1 MKTTT
6 WSLEDVALALYN
18 HMRLNEEFDYF
29 ITDRYKN
36 DINQDLT
43 DINDILEKITD
54 FQIQE
59 SLFTLIDNL
68 QQYERKA
75 GFIDGLRTGLELNNL
90 K

>member
-29 ITDRYKN
+29 ITDRYKL
-36 DINQDLT
+36 DINHNISE
-43 DINDILEKITD
+43 INAILEKITD
-54 FQIQE
+54 FPTAE
-59 SLFTLIDNL
+59 NLFNLIDEV
-68 QQYERKA
+68 QQCERKS